1 MECPSMREGLI
12 LRRKRAAASRR
23 GCCSPFFCFI
33 ARDCDIWKRGLV
45 GFGRHE
51 QVRIDVRQDKLV
63 DEIKDAQLHDDDC
76 DCGEEHVHVSHAPGH
91 EGHIHAPGHPDDC
104 ECEECHPHE
113 EYCDVC
119 GESLANCTCEMPDA
133 TNKKRVYVLEG
144 LGCPNCAAKIEAKI
158 KALPEVDYATVTY
171 STKQLRVSA
180 PDPDALLPTI
190 QDICTEIESDIE
202 VVPRNR
208 KVQKA
213 APVETVDPESL
224 KKKEPKI
231 SKDTWELIGI
241 IAGGV
246 LFLVA
251 EIASEISGM
260 EEMPLPLVIVCLVAY
275 VVLGWEIIWTALKN
289 IAKGDFFDENFL
301 MAIATLGAIAIGSYE
316 EAVGV
321 ILFYRIGE
329 YFEEKAVENSRKAIM
344 DAVDMRP
351 EVVNLLVGDEVKVI
365 AAEDAVVGDILLVRP
380 GDRIPLDGVIVDG
393 ESQIDTSPV
402 TGEPVPVNAKYGD
415 EVISGCVNTSGL
427 LKIRVE
433 KPLGESMVTKVLD
446 SVENAAATKPQMERF
461 ITKFSK
467 VYTPIVCLIA
477 VVTAVLPPIVSGITT
492 GVWGWEANNWYHWIY
507 TALTFLV
514 ISCPCALVLSV
525 PLAFFSGIGAGS
537 KLGILFKGGDSLEA
551 IKGVTTVVMDK
562 TGTITKGNF
571 EVQEAVPVNGTSTM
585 DLISLSA
592 SCELNSTHPIGN
604 SIVEYARKCEEEG
617 KISIE
622 SPTKVEELAGKG
634 VRAWTSAGEVLCGNR
649 KLMAQFDVDVSDY
662 NPTTFGTE
670 VLTALNGKF
679 IGHLV
684 IADTIK
690 EDSPEAIASLKEIGI
705 KTVMLT
711 GDGEESAQAVA
722 DATGVEEVHAKLM
735 PQDKLTE
742 LGMIREEHGPV
753 MFVGDGINDAPVLAG
768 ADVGAAMGSGA
779 DAAIEAADVVFMNSS
794 LTSVADSIEISRDA
808 TRKAMQNVV
817 VALAVK
823 LVVLIMGLMGYANM
837 WVAIIADS
845 GVAVLCVLNSI
856 RVLAR
861 FSKKEKAMKKEV
873 ES

>member
-1 MECPSMREGLI
+1 M
-12 LRRKRAAASRR
+12 
-23 GCCSPFFCFI
+23 
-33 ARDCDIWKRGLV
+33 
-45 GFGRHE
+45 
-51 QVRIDVRQDKLV
+51 V
-63 DEIKDAQLHDDDC
+63 DESKDAQLHDDDC
-76 DCGEEHVHVSHAPGH
+76 DCGEDHGYVSHAPGH
-91 EGHIHAPGHPDDC
+91 EGHVHVTGHPEDC

-144 LGCPNCAAKIEAKI
+144 LSCANCAAKIEAKV
-158 KALPEVDYATVTY
+158 KALPEVDYATMTY

-190 QDICTEIESDIE
+190 QDICTSIESDIV
-202 VVPRNR
+202 VVPRDR

-251 EIASEISGM
+251 EIATEVSGM
-260 EEMPLPLVIVCLVAY
+260 EEMPLPMIIVCLVAY

-289 IAKGDFFDENFL
+289 ITKGDFFDENFL
-301 MAIATLGAIAIGSYE
+301 MALATLGAIAIGSYE

-351 EVVNLLVGDEVKVI
+351 EVVNLLVGEEVKVI

-477 VVTAVLPPIVSGITT
+477 LVTAILPPLVNGFTT
-492 GVWGWEANNWYHWIY
+492 GAWGWEVNNWYHWIY

-571 EVQEAVPVNGTSTM
+571 EVQEAVPTAGVSEM
-585 DLISLSA
+585 DLVSLSA

-604 SIVEYARKCEEEG
+604 SIVEYARGCEAEG

-634 VRAWTSAGEVLCGNR
+634 VRAWTSAGEILCGNR

-662 NPTTFGTE
+662 NPNTFGTE

-690 EDSPEAIASLKEIGI
+690 EDSPEAIASLKNIGI

-711 GDGEESAQAVA
+711 GDGQESAQAVA

-742 LGMIREEHGPV
+742 LGLIREEHGPV

-856 RVLAR
+856 RVLAK